1 MEDTFHNA
9 ATAMLVVEGMP
20 AKDVEVLRDK
30 IEDVPNVSNA
40 LWISNLID
48 ISIPKEILPD
58 ELKNIFY
65 SKTAPNS
72 TMIIVQFE
80 HPGASNET
88 LKAIEDVRGLCN
100 EQCFLSGVSVFLKDT
115 KDLVEQEM
123 PLYTLLAVAFS
134 ILAMSLTM
142 ESWLLPL
149 VYIMGIGF
157 AVAYNFGTNVFLG
170 QVSYITKA
178 IAAILQLG
186 VTMDYSIF
194 LVDRYD
200 EEKPKFADRRDA
212 MASAIESAFVSL
224 SGSSLTTI
232 AGFAT
237 LCAMRLGLG
246 GDIGIVMAKGV
257 IIGIMVVLIVLPSLV
272 LQFDKPIHRWTHRSF
287 IPDFANLNNWI
298 IDHRKAFVI
307 LFVVLFLPAFY
318 LQSKTEIY
326 YNIDQSL
333 PADLAS
339 TIATDKMKEQFNMA
353 TTHFILVDDALPA
366 YQLSNMVKDIEN
378 VDGIEAVLAYN
389 KVIGPGVPNSFIP
402 QEVKDLCKKDGMQM
416 IMVNSRYK
424 AARAEENAQIDTL
437 TGIVKQYDPEALI
450 TGEGAMTKDL

>member
-1 MEDTFHNA
+1 
-9 ATAMLVVEGMP
+9 
-20 AKDVEVLRDK
+20 
-30 IEDVPNVSNA
+30 
-40 LWISNLID
+40 
-48 ISIPKEILPD
+48 
-58 ELKNIFY
+58 
-65 SKTAPNS
+65 
-72 TMIIVQFE
+72 
-80 HPGASNET
+80 
-88 LKAIEDVRGLCN
+88 
-100 EQCFLSGVSVFLKDT
+100 
-115 KDLVEQEM
+115 
-123 PLYTLLAVAFS
+123 
-134 ILAMSLTM
+134 
-142 ESWLLPL
+142 
-149 VYIMGIGF
+149 MGIGF

-339 TIATDKMKEQFNMA
+339 TIATDKMKEQFN
-353 TTHFILVDDALPA
+353 
-366 YQLSNMVKDIEN
+366 
-378 VDGIEAVLAYN
+378 
-389 KVIGPGVPNSFIP
+389 
-402 QEVKDLCKKDGMQM
+402 
-416 IMVNSRYK
+416 
-424 AARAEENAQIDTL
+424 
-437 TGIVKQYDPEALI
+437 
-450 TGEGAMTKDL
+450 